1 MQQKSA
7 TIIVPSTNA
16 SSSLFFFLIAAIVVI
31 IVVSSRKIC
40 FLLLSLFKLQSGRV
54 LCFLYVCVFFYYFI
68 MSKRCTK
75 NNFTYTLK
83 LYKIFVSRVVP
94 VFRGTCIVVLCQTV
108 NKFQSALVTFYI
120 IANASCRLID
130 INKI

>member
-54 LCFLYVCVFFYYFI
+54 LFFLYVCVFFLLFYNFQTLHNKKNFI
-68 MSKRCTK
+68 YVKLTK
-75 NNFTYTLK
+75 FCK
-83 LYKIFVSRVVP
+83 WVVP
-94 VFRGTCIVVLCQTV
+94 VFRGTCIVVYVKLQ
-108 NKFQSALVTFYI
+108 
-120 IANASCRLID
+120 
-130 INKI
+130 